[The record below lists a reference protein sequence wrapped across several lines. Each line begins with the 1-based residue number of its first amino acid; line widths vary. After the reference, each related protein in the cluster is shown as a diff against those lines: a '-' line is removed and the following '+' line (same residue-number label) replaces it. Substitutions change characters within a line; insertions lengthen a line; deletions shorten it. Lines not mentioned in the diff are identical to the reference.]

1 MNQILSHILAFAA
14 YVFLQV
20 TLQEEL
26 VLFRVAIPF
35 FFIIFLFTLPFSIPQ
50 PVTYLI
56 AFGMGLTIDMFSDHA
71 ASGVHAFS
79 ALLAIAARGR
89 LAEIIST
96 TNFRNLTDISFKNQT
111 PAWYASYLLP
121 LIFIHH
127 FSYFFLEAFTF
138 QYFFFTLL
146 KIFCST
152 IYTFLIGYALCYL
165 FYSR

>member
-1 MNQILSHILAFAA
+1 VNQIVGNIIAFLV

-26 VLFRVAIPF
+26 ILFRVAIPYV
-35 FFIIFLFTLPFSIPQ
+35 FIIFLFTLPFSIPK
-50 PVTYLI
+50 PLVYLI
-56 AFGMGLTIDMFSDHA
+56 AFFMGLTVDVFTEHT
-71 ASGVHAFS
+71 ASGLHAFS
-79 ALLAIAARGR
+79 AVLAVSFRGK
-89 LAEIIST
+89 LAEFIST
-96 TNFRNLTDISFKNQT
+96 ANFRNLTDISFKNQ
-111 PAWYASYLLP
+111 PPGWYASYLLP

-127 FSYFFLEAFTF
+127 FSYFLLDDFTF